1 LSGWY
6 ANGAVGSRT
15 WPESSPCWDF
25 YDSSIGQ
32 LFGVDGALQIEQR
45 MEGMW
50 ALQVLALTGALG
62 LILALPVATLAA
74 WRAGFLPWW
83 AALATTAAV
92 VGGFFVLGPTVAAGV
107 VLTAGFL
114 VLAISLASM
123 DRRGWEGTRLEAARG
138 AIPAA

>member
-1 LSGWY
+1 
-6 ANGAVGSRT
+6 
-15 WPESSPCWDF
+15 
-25 YDSSIGQ
+25 
-32 LFGVDGALQIEQR
+32 
-45 MEGMW
+45 MW

-62 LILALPVATLAA
+62 LILALPVATLAV

-114 VLAISLASM
+114 VLSISLARM